1 MKSSGVIALVA
12 AGVVVGGG
20 AATYEL
26 TRPASGSVQV
36 NYVNPASQPTTST
49 PTTVA
54 TTSAPKPSPTST
66 TTAKTAVAVTSS
78 STTHKATV
86 RKEATVS
93 QPQETTAQPSATT
106 TTPPA
111 PDDPIRSVAP
121 RPTPGNFTQ
130 GPPTSNAG

>member
-20 AATYEL
+20 AATYQL

-36 NYVNPASQPTTST
+36 NYVNPASEPTTST

-54 TTSAPKPSPTST
+54 TTSAPSPTST
-66 TTAKTAVAVTSS
+66 TTTKTAVAVTSS

-86 RKEATVS
+86 RKEATVAND
-93 QPQETTAQPSATT
+93 PAPATT
-106 TTPPA
+106 TSAPQQSGVKPPPKA
-111 PDDPIRSVAP
+111 PP
-121 RPTPGNFTQ
+121 RPPGETPGATGAF
-130 GPPTSNAG
+130 GPGQSNG